1 MIEEPCLLNQKL
13 LLMLIQRSGVKRL
26 WFLFIASKG
35 LATAIQSKSRRMG
48 LETVLFSKL
57 FVQSEKVRA
66 MWPLASIT
74 MMDNYRAGKAL
85 LLNPWLPATDS
96 LMRKQEAAI

>member
-1 MIEEPCLLNQKL
+1 MKFFGCLLVVFFNCWH
-13 LLMLIQRSGVKRL
+13 V
-26 WFLFIASKG
+26 FAG

-96 LMRKQEAAI
+96 LMGKEEAAI